1 MCEYFPTFLTSSAAD
16 VELGYITPGHGAHG
30 KQLWISDVT
39 DIEDMYNEYRG
50 KKEIILST
58 TNQMKE
64 EGKKKNTTHL
74 EKLNTPKRANYRT
87 TAQRKWK
94 EVKRKHTGD
103 YTGKVETMGSSH
115 PNGETHFLYPA
126 T

>member
-1 MCEYFPTFLTSSAAD
+1 MSISPHFLTSD

-39 DIEDMYNEYRG
+39 DIEDMCNEYRG

-64 EGKKKNTTHL
+64 EGKKKPYDSPGEAEHT
-74 EKLNTPKRANYRT
+74 KRANYRT

-103 YTGKVETMGSSH
+103 YTGNVETMGSSH